1 MPKMKTNKS
10 VASRFKVTGS
20 GKLLRRRPAR
30 RHKLT
35 KKSSLRKRNLARPA
49 LVSETQLKMYKNM
62 IGA

>member
-10 VASRFKVTGS
+10 VASRFKLTGT
-20 GKLLRRRPAR
+20 GKLLRRRPGR

-35 KKSSLRKRNLARPA
+35 KKSSLRKRILARPA
-49 LVSETQLKMYKNM
+49 LVSETQVKMYKKM

>member
-10 VASRFKVTGS
+10 VASRFKLTGT
-20 GKLLRRRPAR
+20 GKLLRRRPGR

-35 KKSSLRKRNLARPA
+35 KKSSLRKRRLGSPA
-49 LVSETQLKMYKNM
+49 TVSETQLKMYKNM

>member
-10 VASRFKVTGS
+10 VASRFSVTGS
-20 GKLLRRRPAR
+20 GKLLRRHPGR

-35 KKSSLRKRNLARPA
+35 KKSSLRKRRLGQPA
-49 LVSETQLKMYKNM
+49 LVSETQLKMYKKM